1 MKTKELA
8 FKSLHVAHLSHDDA
22 ATLFQFTYEIA
33 IPVRE
38 HMGTTANAILDKL
51 IADTVACSAQV
62 NRQRKSALSD
72 TVKELRK
79 TCNNLLS
86 EIKRTIKFN
95 AQSRNQKLS
104 EAGSEL
110 KFFFKS
116 NWDLNKKPLGTQME
130 ETTFML
136 KEYQA
141 NDALRAAALTIG
153 VDALL
158 TELQTANTKLETIY
172 LTRIEEVGSR
182 PPSGTNLRPPA
193 NESYMQFCTA
203 IEQAARYTPN
213 DELTKLFHEMAVLR
227 NEAHRGLAGKKNT

>member
-1 MKTKELA
+1 MSKKEHT

-33 IPVRE
+33 IPARE
-38 HMGTTANAILDKL
+38 HIGTTANAILDKL
-51 IADTVACSAQV
+51 IADTVTCSAQV

-72 TVKELRK
+72 TIKELRK

-95 AQSRNQKLS
+95 AESRNQKLS
-104 EAGSEL
+104 EAAMKL
-110 KFFFKS
+110 KFFFKP
-116 NWDLNKKPLGTQME
+116 NWDLNKKTLGTQME
-130 ETTFML
+130 KTAFLL

-153 VDALL
+153 VDALMM
-158 TELQTANTKLETIY
+158 ELQTANTKLETVY
-172 LTRIEEVGSR
+172 LTRNEEVGSR
-182 PPSGTNLRPPA
+182 PPSGTNLRPPT

-203 IEQAARYTPN
+203 IEHAARYTPN
-213 DELTKLFHEMAVLR
+213 DELNVLR
-227 NEAHRGLAGKKNT
+227 KEAHRFLVGKKNKEILE